1 LLHLGQVQRI
11 TPFEEVDAQLVEAG
25 ESIVS
30 WVLDGDEVWS
40 SCDIRDEGTC
50 DAAFR
55 AASVE
60 EEVNEGVYSTKSIVE
75 PSGASK
81 K

>member
-1 LLHLGQVQRI
+1 VQRI
-11 TPFEEVDAQLVEAG
+11 TPFEEVYAEVVEAG

-50 DAAFR
+50 NTAFR
-55 AASVE
+55 AASME
-60 EEVNEGVYSTKSIVE
+60 AEANEGVWSTKSIIE

-81 K
+81 